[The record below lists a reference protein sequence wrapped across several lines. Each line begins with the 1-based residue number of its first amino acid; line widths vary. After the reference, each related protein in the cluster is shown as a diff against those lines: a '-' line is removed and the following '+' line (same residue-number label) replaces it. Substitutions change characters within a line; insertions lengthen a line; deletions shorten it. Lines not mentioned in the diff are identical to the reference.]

1 MPLFKRLQK
10 FNNLID
16 TLLMKKILFVL
27 LSLFTSY
34 SIVYA
39 QSWDNQQDGW
49 GDQEEGWGSE
59 DDSSEDDGSE
69 ATEGENTDDAWGDDE
84 SVDDSWSDDD
94 DFSFGGG
101 GDDYIRSARP
111 AVKARP
117 YQRFTSMP
125 FDSASQL
132 ITYLEVV
139 EVVVPERFL
148 DLGGDDYSLSDSLYQ
163 RALTFMQTKF
173 GKREAKSMIDA
184 AGIDPDGKEGQT
196 IKALVHMPLVVQVNE
211 YQKVNAGV
219 IYFDMEL
226 RFKDERYRY
235 KFNNFV
241 HKSKST
247 NGKEDDVTY
256 LEYYMTAKKNARGN
270 DQILIACNNH
280 MNNFIDDLKT
290 TCAATP
296 FIDDDDW

>member
-1 MPLFKRLQK
+1 MH
-10 FNNLID
+10 
-16 TLLMKKILFVL
+16 
-27 LSLFTSY
+27 
-34 SIVYA
+34 
-39 QSWDNQQDGW
+39 DN
-49 GDQEEGWGSE
+49 
-59 DDSSEDDGSE
+59 
-69 ATEGENTDDAWGDDE
+69 ENGDDAWNDNE
-84 SVDDSWSDDD
+84 SIDDSWTDDD
-94 DFSFGGG
+94 GGDFNFGGS
-101 GDDYIRSARP
+101 GDYVRSARP
-111 AVKARP
+111 ETKARP

-125 FDSASQL
+125 YDSSSQL
-132 ITYLEVV
+132 ITYMEVV
-139 EVVVPERFL
+139 EVIVPDRFL

-163 RALTFMQTKF
+163 RALVWMQTKF

-196 IKALVHMPLVVQVNE
+196 IKAYVHMPLAVQLNE
-211 YQKVNAGV
+211 YKKVQAG
-219 IYFDMEL
+219 IIKFDMEL

-241 HKSKST
+241 HVSKST
-247 NGKEDDVTY
+247 NGKPDDVTY
-256 LEYYMTAKKNARGN
+256 MEYYLNAKKNARGN

>member
-1 MPLFKRLQK
+1 
-10 FNNLID
+10 
-16 TLLMKKILFVL
+16 MKKILFIL
-27 LSLFTSY
+27 LSILTSY
-34 SIVYA
+34 TLVYS
-39 QSWDNQQDGW
+39 QSWDNQDDSWGEQD
-49 GDQEEGWGSE
+49 DSWGSDDDGTQSTDNE
-59 DDSSEDDGSE
+59 NGDDSWNDNESIDDSWTEDDG
-69 ATEGENTDDAWGDDE
+69 GD
-84 SVDDSWSDDD
+84 
-94 DFSFGGG
+94 FNFGGS
-101 GDDYIRSARP
+101 GDYVRSARP
-111 AVKARP
+111 ETKARP

-125 FDSASQL
+125 YDSSSQL
-132 ITYLEVV
+132 ITYMEVV
-139 EVVVPERFL
+139 EVIVPERFL

-163 RALTFMQTKF
+163 RALVWMQTKF

-196 IKALVHMPLVVQVNE
+196 IKAYVNMPLAVQLNE
-211 YQKVNAGV
+211 YKKVQAG
-219 IYFDMEL
+219 IIKFDMEL

-241 HKSKST
+241 HVSKST
-247 NGKEDDVTY
+247 NGKPDDVTY
-256 LEYYMTAKKNARGN
+256 MEYYLNAKKNTRGN